1 MYSTTFTAANLGYTP
16 VVVSDC
22 VASVR
27 GEDSHEMTLELMAL
41 SFAWVMPGDE
51 VVKLLT
57 SGQSTPL
64 PLIAV
69 TSAVNAPPTMATYA

>member
-1 MYSTTFTAANLGYTP
+1 
-16 VVVSDC
+16 
-22 VASVR
+22 
-27 GEDSHEMTLELMAL
+27 MTLELMAL